1 MSLSKLRV
9 GVVGCGVVA
18 TAYYLP
24 FLRKQPDVTLAA
36 VCDSNAVRA
45 ATSAR
50 LFGAQM
56 HYTEYNAMLEQAN
69 LDVVFILTGPGTHAR
84 FTLDAVAAGKHI
96 LLQKPMAITMEDANA
111 IVTAVRR
118 AGVKA
123 LVEPSSSSPLEAPVY
138 PRLRE
143 LVVQGAL
150 GQPYWF
156 TWMPGIANSYHPSL
170 GGNPYGAA
178 AFYTRDSGGMLL
190 DFPYA
195 PTQIVSVLGS
205 CRRVSGQ
212 GAISVSD
219 RQIVPD
225 AEYDRFLAQA
235 TDPDDANYWKVVV
248 NLPRTQSVT
257 MEAEDNVFS
266 LYEMDCG
273 AIGMFH
279 IARAMHPLPPGVSNG
294 GFRIFGTEG
303 NLVIGG
309 TSHAASLLT
318 TRHDLGLET
327 DEHGW
332 HHLDD
337 GRTYGPSQWPIPAPG
352 GFNYYHESTRHL
364 LDCIREDHDPLL
376 NVEWG
381 RHITEMMLGAIESSR
396 TGQRYEMTTTIDGLR

>member
-1 MSLSKLRV
+1 
-9 GVVGCGVVA
+9 
-18 TAYYLP
+18 
-24 FLRKQPDVTLAA
+24 
-36 VCDSNAVRA
+36 
-45 ATSAR
+45 
-50 LFGAQM
+50 
-56 HYTEYNAMLEQAN
+56 
-69 LDVVFILTGPGTHAR
+69 
-84 FTLDAVAAGKHI
+84 
-96 LLQKPMAITMEDANA
+96 MEDTNA
-111 IVTAVRR
+111 IVAAVRR

-123 LVEPSSSSPLEAPVY
+123 LVEPSSSSPLDAPVY

-156 TWMPGIANSYHPSL
+156 TWMPSIANSYHPSL

-205 CRRVSGQ
+205 CRRVTGQ
-212 GAISVSD
+212 GAVSVPD

-248 NLPRTQSVT
+248 NLPRTQPVT

-309 TSHAASLLT
+309 TDHAASLLT
-318 TRHDLGLET
+318 TRRDLGLAT

-332 HHLDD
+332 HHMDD
-337 GRTYGPSQWPIPAPG
+337 GRTDGPSQWPIPAPG

-364 LDCIREDHDPLL
+364 LDCIRDDRDPLL

-381 RHITEMMLGAIESSR
+381 RHITEMMIGALQSSR
-396 TGQRYEMTTTIDGLR
+396 TGQHYAMTTTLDGLR

>member
-1 MSLSKLRV
+1 
-9 GVVGCGVVA
+9 
-18 TAYYLP
+18 
-24 FLRKQPDVTLAA
+24 
-36 VCDSNAVRA
+36 
-45 ATSAR
+45 
-50 LFGAQM
+50 
-56 HYTEYNAMLEQAN
+56 
-69 LDVVFILTGPGTHAR
+69 
-84 FTLDAVAAGKHI
+84 
-96 LLQKPMAITMEDANA
+96 
-111 IVTAVRR
+111 
-118 AGVKA
+118 
-123 LVEPSSSSPLEAPVY
+123 
-138 PRLRE
+138 LRE